1 MKIPRTLS
9 LMIFAASCT
18 PGPNPTP
25 DSGTPDAGGTDAGT
39 MDAGSDGSCTVA
51 TLNTIGC
58 DAGAGLG
65 QGYCTLLTD
74 PDGGTY
80 PYCEGAV

>member
-1 MKIPRTLS
+1 MKLPRALS
-9 LMIFAASCT
+9 LVVFAAGCT
-18 PGPNPTP
+18 PMPPTPNPDSGTP
-25 DSGTPDAGGTDAGT
+25 DSGTPDAGNDA
-39 MDAGSDGSCTVA
+39 CTLA
-51 TLNTIGC
+51 TLNMIGC

-74 PDGGTY
+74 VDGGMY